1 MLTLNPDTLK
11 AHTNIAPFIGPM
23 TNRVFRRYISH
34 DTISLWE
41 RFRNND
47 PCDEVQR
54 FKEIMNGID
63 VLSFAGATDTTVL
76 GRACLSERQSDFLAI
91 LHENP
96 NIPFSMLPEPD
107 ARFKGHVLP
116 GDHADVFANAVPII
130 RYLASKP
137 IDTPLPIELQKL
149 ILPITEMQGLPS
161 KTAREVMSQFVLTS
175 LPNIPVF
182 DLQKR
187 VDALLGSFGSFT
199 RRTNTPNRDL
209 VPPIALTN
217 SPLVN

>member
-1 MLTLNPDTLK
+1 MDTYTLK